1 MVCPELL
8 AIVLEFPLDNAEARL
23 ILNPLF
29 YNMPFFKE
37 SLLHVLMPVLDLRD
51 LLHEGLDT
59 LSNNLL

>member
-1 MVCPELL
+1 VVCPELL
-8 AIVLEFPLDNAEARL
+8 AIVLEFPLDNSEARL

-29 YNMPFFKE
+29 YDMPFFKE
-37 SLLHVLMPVLDLRD
+37 PLLHVLMPVLNLRD